1 MKSKLNEELKDIHFE
16 GKDNVL
22 KHIKSLDYKPSYLS
36 RILNFEIVFPVPVV
50 AVSVFVA
57 LLFMVTTISTNNN
70 SIYQDYTIYVID
82 QGGHHEI
89 Y

>member
-16 GKDNVL
+16 GKDSV
-22 KHIKSLDYKPSYLS
+22 IKQIRLLDYKPSYLS
-36 RILNFEIVFPVPVV
+36 KFLNFEIFIPVPVV
-50 AVSVFVA
+50 AVSAVVA
-57 LLFMVTTISTNNN
+57 LLFLVTTISTNNN
-70 SIYQDYTIYVID
+70 SIYEDYNIYVID